1 VAGNTLLV
9 RESIPTEKG
18 CRVAERLIEIEKI
31 LSGKLSYLTHRTEG
45 ENTDISIIYC
55 GGV

>member
-1 VAGNTLLV
+1 VAGNILLV